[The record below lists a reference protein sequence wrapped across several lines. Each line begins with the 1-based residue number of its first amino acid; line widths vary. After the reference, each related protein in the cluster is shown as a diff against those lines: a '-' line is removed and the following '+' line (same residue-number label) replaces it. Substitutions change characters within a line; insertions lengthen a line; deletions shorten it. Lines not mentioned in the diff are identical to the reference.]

1 RAIRA
6 LPSTCRSGRRSD
18 MSDAPFEPPAP
29 APPRRG
35 TAAFWISRVAKALVV
50 VALGLVALG
59 AALMAFLDTDPGHRL
74 IVDRIA
80 ALAPESGLRIRIG
93 RIDGSI
99 WSRVRLRDVR
109 LYDPRG
115 LFAES
120 PAIDMNWRPIDYL
133 WGRLVVHSLDA
144 DIVRLRRLPEL
155 VPSEEPGPILPRFDI
170 HVGRLD
176 VRHLRLDAPVTGAAR
191 VASLHGEAEIRRGR
205 ALVALDARLA
215 DGDDRLRLRL
225 DAEPD

>member
-1 RAIRA
+1 TVSSSVRASASAIIRASARSASTSARRSTVNRAIRA

-29 APPRRG
+29 APRRRG

-120 PAIDMNWRPIDYL
+120 
-133 WGRLVVHSLDA
+133 
-144 DIVRLRRLPEL
+144 
-155 VPSEEPGPILPRFDI
+155 
-170 HVGRLD
+170 
-176 VRHLRLDAPVTGAAR
+176 
-191 VASLHGEAEIRRGR
+191 
-205 ALVALDARLA
+205 
-215 DGDDRLRLRL
+215 
-225 DAEPD
+225 